1 MGDEYFLLIGT
12 VLACLFLVV
21 AVLYAQ
27 PAIRRL
33 GEKSKHWLP
42 IKVPGR
48 VRLNRTTEL
57 FIVEVDGNRL
67 LVGSSGSQVSKLATL
82 SQPSSDN
89 ANSETN

>member
-42 IKVPGR
+42 IKVTGR

-67 LVGSSGSQVSKLATL
+67 LVGSSGSHVSRLATL
-82 SQPSSDN
+82 SQPSSDK
-89 ANSETN
+89 ANSEKN

>member
-1 MGDEYFLLIGT
+1 MGNEYSIVVGT
-12 VLACLFLVV
+12 VVIGLVLV

-42 IKVPGR
+42 IKVTGR
-48 VRLNRTTEL
+48 VRLTRTTEL

-67 LVGSSGSQVSKLATL
+67 LVASSGSQVSRLATL
-82 SQPSSDN
+82 SRPSSDK
-89 ANSETN
+89 ANSETI